1 MPHDNAVNAKL
12 RLRME
17 HEKLTKS
24 QYAERILNEIAK
36 PFNENFARLKCM
48 LQGFRICFV

>member
-24 QYAERILNEIAK
+24 QYAARILNEIAK
-36 PFNENFARLKCM
+36 PFNENFAGLKYM
-48 LQGFRICFV
+48 LQGLKIYFV

>member
-24 QYAERILNEIAK
+24 KYAERVLNEIAK
-36 PFNENFARLKCM
+36 PFNGNFARLKFM
-48 LQGFRICFV
+48 LQGLKTCFN